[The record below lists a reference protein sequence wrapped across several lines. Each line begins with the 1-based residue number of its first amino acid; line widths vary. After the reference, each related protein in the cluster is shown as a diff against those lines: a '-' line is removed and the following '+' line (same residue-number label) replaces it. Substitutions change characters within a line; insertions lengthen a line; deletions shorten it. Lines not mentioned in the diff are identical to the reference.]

1 MLEIIVTFEK
11 EKKHLFLLS
20 SILTKN
26 MPKPPPHNKTPHF
39 KRPLWG
45 NGATKGGGQMG
56 NCPL

>member
-26 MPKPPPHNKTPHF
+26 MPKPPLHN

-45 NGATKGGGQMG
+45 YA
-56 NCPL
+56 